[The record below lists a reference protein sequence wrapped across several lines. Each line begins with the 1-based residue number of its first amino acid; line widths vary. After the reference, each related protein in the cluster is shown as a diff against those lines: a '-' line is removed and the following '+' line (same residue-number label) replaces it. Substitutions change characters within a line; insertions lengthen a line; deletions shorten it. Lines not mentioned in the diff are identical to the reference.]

1 MADICFMEN
10 TLISLL
16 QQLKPIPLD
25 DQQQITD
32 AFELKHFKEGEYL
45 FRSGQVC
52 RQMFFIEDGVLRIMA
67 QNEKG
72 NEITYFF
79 LKAGQLC
86 TILKSFNDGIIADE
100 SIQAACDARVTVIS
114 KNRLEQLYAR
124 IPYLRE
130 LIAQATQST
139 LLAKISTRN
148 AYRGLDSAERYKLF
162 MEQQGYIAQR
172 VSLTDIASYLGITP
186 QSLSRIRRNIK

>member
-1 MADICFMEN
+1 LADICFMEN

-16 QQLKPIPLD
+16 QQLKPIAIEH
-25 DQQQITD
+25 QQQITD

-86 TILKSFNDGIIADE
+86 TILKSFNEGTVADE
-100 SIQAACDARVTVIS
+100 SIQAACDTQVMTIS
-114 KNRLEQLYAR
+114 KSKLEQLYAV

-130 LIAQATQST
+130 LMVQATQST

>member
-1 MADICFMEN
+1 MEN
-10 TLISLL
+10 KLITLL
-16 QQLKPIPLD
+16 QQLKPIPPE
-25 DQQQITD
+25 DQQQIVA
-32 AFELKHFKEGEYL
+32 AFESRHFKEGEYL
-45 FRSGQVC
+45 FRSGHVC

-100 SIQAACDARVTVIS
+100 SIQAACDAQVIVIS
-114 KNRLEQLYAR
+114 KSKLEDLYAAL
-124 IPYLRE
+124 PYLKE
-130 LIAQATQST
+130 LIVQATQST

-148 AYRGLDSAERYKLF
+148 AYRGLDSAARYSLF
-162 MEQQGYIAQR
+162 MEQQTYIAQR

-186 QSLSRIRRNIK
+186 QSLSRIRKNIR